1 MTFTCNAPTVG
12 HMGCTRA
19 GGCMKYKLDLVLPK
33 HVRKD
38 EAAAVCAALV
48 KMDLQIHGDK
58 GVTMEVL

>member
-1 MTFTCNAPTVG
+1 
-12 HMGCTRA
+12 MGCTRA